1 MRIDARFIATS
12 RSEAEAPGS
21 SAKARSCRTC
31 SRSLSD
37 TINTPS
43 ILKRGV
49 RNQDRARLIKASQ
62 ERVDRFRMLTNCRSN
77 HRRAHLIKGCEIP
90 FQAITIPFQ
99 SPTKVKD
106 ISIGQNRHIRSFE
119 RVREHHKDLSLKTEE
134 KRDICSD
141 TSKCSMYST
150 TQKQRQPYSRLTGE
164 IGGLDRPAQG
174 ILRRGRITLR
184 CRHARMPQQPLDR
197 QQIPLS
203 RIRGRRKP
211 MPQRVEGPP
220 IP

>member
-1 MRIDARFIATS
+1 
-12 RSEAEAPGS
+12 
-21 SAKARSCRTC
+21 
-31 SRSLSD
+31 
-37 TINTPS
+37 
-43 ILKRGV
+43 
-49 RNQDRARLIKASQ
+49 
-62 ERVDRFRMLTNCRSN
+62 MLTNCRSN
-77 HRRAHLIKGCEIP
+77 HRRAHLIKGCKIP

-141 TSKCSMYST
+141 ASKCSMYST
-150 TQKQRQPYSRLTGE
+150 TQKQRRPYSRLTGE

-174 ILRRGRITLR
+174 ILGRSRITLR
-184 CRHARMPQQPLDR
+184 CRHARMPQQSLNGEK
-197 QQIPLS
+197 IPLS
-203 RIRGRRKP
+203 RIRGRREP
-211 MPQRVEGPP
+211 MPQRMESPP